1 MSGGPQC
8 TFPGPVPPKGTSGRT
23 GGQRSLHETLRTRGH
38 TPPLL
43 YQLVILRAQP
53 QAVIITMEL
62 HVSWAVQ
69 NLGRNRTWPR
79 ALKRVCL

>member
-23 GGQRSLHETLRTRGH
+23 GGQRSLYETLRTRGH
-38 TPPLL
+38 TPTPLL
-43 YQLVILRAQP
+43 ILRAQP

-62 HVSWAVQ
+62 HVNWAVR
-69 NLGRNRTWPR
+69 NLGRIEPGPGH
-79 ALKRVCL
+79 